1 MPTIRTKVD
10 IDVYEVL
17 DDCYDSDF
25 DEIIEYIND
34 RHPKKLKEFS
44 GEFSGF
50 RGVFNEESGLIYET
64 QKKLFE
70 LGEHAHK
77 FTNEEEE
84 FLDKMYKRYL

>member
-1 MPTIRTKVD
+1 MPTYPVYLGEIDID
-10 IDVYEVL
+10 IDVDDFL
-17 DDCYDSDF
+17 DQCDEDEIG
-25 DEIIEYIND
+25 EIIEY
-34 RHPKKLKEFS
+34 LKNKYS
-44 GEFSGF
+44 TVIKMSYNQDSTL
-50 RGVFNEESGLIYET
+50 VYET